1 MNKTKFLMFMTEHHD
16 TQEKLAEDM
25 GLPQSAISN
34 RINGKI
40 DFRLQEIQFIVS
52 RYGLDANQTRAI
64 FFDQEV
70 S

>member
-1 MNKTKFLMFMTEHHD
+1 MNEIKFRQTMIENHD
-16 TQEKLAEDM
+16 TQAALADAM
-25 GLPQSAISN
+25 GLPQSAISA

-40 DFRLQEIQFIVS
+40 DFRQSEINFIIQ
-52 RYGLDANQTRAI
+52 RYGLTATQTREI

>member
-1 MNKTKFLMFMTEHHD
+1 MDKTKFLIVMTEHHD

-40 DFRLQEIQFIVS
+40 DFRLQEIRFIVD
-52 RYGLDANQTRAI
+52 RYGLDADQTRAI
-64 FFDQEV
+64 FFAREV

>member
-1 MNKTKFLMFMTEHHD
+1 MNKTKFLMLMTEYHD
-16 TQEKLAEDM
+16 TQEKLADDM

-40 DFRLQEIQFIVS
+40 DFRLQEIQFLVK
-52 RYGLDANQTRAI
+52 RYNLDADRTREI
-64 FFDQEV
+64 FFDQVV

>member
-1 MNKTKFLMFMTEHHD
+1 MNKTKFLIAMTEHHD
-16 TQEKLAEDM
+16 TQEKLASDM

-40 DFRLQEIQFIVS
+40 DFRLQEIQFIVD
-52 RYGLDANQTRAI
+52 RYDLSADQTREI
-64 FFDQEV
+64 FFDPEV